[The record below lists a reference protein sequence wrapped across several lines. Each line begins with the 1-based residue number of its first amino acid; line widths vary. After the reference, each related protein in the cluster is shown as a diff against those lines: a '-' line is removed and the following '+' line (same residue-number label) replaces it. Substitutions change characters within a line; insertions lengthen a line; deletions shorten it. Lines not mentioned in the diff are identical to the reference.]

1 MKKAHLISLL
11 CLVLSACGTKDSN
24 NAKLEGKIDG
34 LGNDTIYLYGI
45 DKLYDHIDTIVV
57 KDNQFSAS
65 LPIDT
70 LTITMLKFSNGVEYP
85 LFINKRNQIQ
95 IEGTTK
101 EMSSLQINGNPENQ
115 EMTSFN
121 SSLNKLYNPLS
132 KESTETTAENFIN
145 SHPSSLVSMYLLD
158 HYFIQKPQPDFNKI
172 DKIVKGMAGELKDRP
187 YMSKLLNTIQNSEN
201 STIGKTA
208 PYFHTTNLKGESIN
222 RLTFKDKTLLIHF
235 WASWDSTSRKSNQM
249 YRHLYRNNKKNSNLA
264 LLGISLDMN
273 KKSWN
278 KAIKEDTLKWEQG
291 CDLSGWESDVV
302 KQFAIQRLPANILIS
317 PDGKIEG
324 RNLNEADIENKLKE
338 IKGEKTKK
346 QK

>member
-1 MKKAHLISLL
+1 MKKAHLISIL

-24 NAKLEGKIDG
+24 NAKLEGRIDG

-45 DKLYDHIDTIVV
+45 DKLYDHIDTIIV
-57 KDNQFSAS
+57 KDNHFSAS

-70 LTITMLKFSNGVEYP
+70 LTMAMLRFSNGSEYP
-85 LFINKRNQIQ
+85 LFINKGNQIQ

-101 EMSSLQINGNPENQ
+101 EMSSLQINGNQENQ
-115 EMTSFN
+115 EMTHFN
-121 SSLNKLYNPLS
+121 SSLNKLHNPLS
-132 KESTETTAENFIN
+132 KESTETAAENFIN
-145 SHPSSLVSMYLLD
+145 NHPTSLVGVYLLD
-158 HYFIQKPQPDFNKI
+158 HYFVQKPQPDFNKI
-172 DKIVKGMAGELKDRP
+172 DEIVKGMAGELKDRP
-187 YMSKLLNTIQNSEN
+187 YMSKLLNTIQSSES

-208 PYFHTTNLKGESIN
+208 PYFHTTNLKGKSIN
-222 RLTFKDKTLLIHF
+222 RLTFKDKALLIHF

-249 YRHLYRNNKKNSNLA
+249 YRHLYKNSKLA
-264 LLGISLDMN
+264 LLGISLDIN

-291 CDLSGWESDVV
+291 CDLSGWESEVV

-317 PDGKIEG
+317 PNGKIEG
-324 RNLNEADIENKLKE
+324 RNLNEVDIENKLKE
-338 IKGEKTKK
+338 IKGEKTGK